1 MIHVFAICNI
11 ETGLG
16 HEIYVNRDKG
26 IRVDPVLLWPLV
38 GALSAFSK
46 EFVIEG
52 KLRSIHLAQY
62 QLVIYNPQ
70 EEETDPMAYI
80 VLQDAFDNIGY
91 TKAKI
96 ETINKIMKVFTRT
109 LLDIN
114 FSKLIIPK
122 KELKKINKIIQFS
135 QHFPDEISDS
145 ILKEITRF
153 QKNTIGIK
161 FISLYI
167 ADVDEGIVN
176 QFGQNDQNERAV
188 FQSFIPI
195 IPMNKDL
202 WFEATRENLSEDDE
216 LDKEGWIVK
225 RIGKDTDFYLMGRFY
240 YNTEIKPFL
249 DTLLIRISSQLYDA
263 IKKEIPKRPF

>member
-1 MIHVFAICNI
+1 
-11 ETGLG
+11 
-16 HEIYVNRDKG
+16 
-26 IRVDPVLLWPLV
+26 
-38 GALSAFSK
+38 
-46 EFVIEG
+46 
-52 KLRSIHLAQY
+52 HLAEY

-70 EEETDPMAYI
+70 EETDPIAYI

-91 TKAKI
+91 SKAKI
-96 ETINKIMKVFTRT
+96 DAIDEILRVFTRT

-122 KELKKINKIIQFS
+122 KELKKINRIIQFS
-135 QHFPDEISDS
+135 QHFPNEISEN

-153 QKNTIGIK
+153 QTNTIGME

-176 QFGQNDQNERAV
+176 QFGQNDQNERAI

-202 WFEATRENLSEDDE
+202 WLEASREDLSEDDE

-225 RIGKDTDFYLMGRFY
+225 RIGIGTDFYLMGRFY

-249 DTLLIRISSQLYDA
+249 DTLLMRISSQLYDA
-263 IKKEIPKRPF
+263 IKQDIPKRPF

>member
-1 MIHVFAICNI
+1 MIHAFAICNI

-16 HEIYVNRDKG
+16 HEIYMNVDEG
-26 IRVDPVLLWPLV
+26 IRLDPVLLWPLV
-38 GALSAFSK
+38 GALSAFSR

-52 KLRSIHLAQY
+52 KLRSIHLAEY

-70 EEETDPMAYI
+70 EEKTDPIAYI

-96 ETINKIMKVFTRT
+96 EAIDKIMRVFTRT

-114 FSKLIIPK
+114 FSQLIIPK

-135 QHFPDEISDS
+135 QHFPDEISKD

-153 QKNTIGIK
+153 QANTIGME

-176 QFGQNDQNERAV
+176 QFGQSDQNERAI

-202 WFEATRENLSEDDE
+202 WLEATREDLSEDDE

-225 RIGKDTDFYLMGRFY
+225 RIGKNTDFYLMGRFY
-240 YNTEIKPFL
+240 YNNEIKPFL
-249 DTLLIRISSQLYDA
+249 DTLLIRISSHLYDA
-263 IKKEIPKRPF
+263 IKTLVPKRPF

>member
-1 MIHVFAICNI
+1 MIHAFAICNI

-16 HEIYVNRDKG
+16 HEIYMEDKG
-26 IRVDPVLLWPLV
+26 IRFDPTLLWPLI

-46 EFVIEG
+46 EFMLEE
-52 KLRSIHLAQY
+52 KLRSIHLAEH
-62 QLVIYNPQ
+62 QLVIYNPY
-70 EEETDPMAYI
+70 EEETDPIAYI

-91 TKAKI
+91 TRAKI
-96 ETINKIMKVFTRT
+96 DAINKIMRVFTRT

-122 KELKKINKIIQFS
+122 KEIKKIRKIIQFS
-135 QHFPDEISDS
+135 QHFPDEISED

-153 QKNTIGIK
+153 QANTIGME

-167 ADVDEGIVN
+167 ADVDEGIIN
-176 QFGQNDQNERAV
+176 QFGHNDQNERAI

-202 WFEATRENLSEDDE
+202 WFEATREDIPEDDE

-225 RIGKDTDFYLMGRFY
+225 RIGKGTDFYLMGRFY

-249 DTLLIRISSQLYDA
+249 DTLLIRISSQLYDV
-263 IKKEIPKRPF
+263 IKTIVPKRPF